1 MSTGSVRSP
10 PSECRAAEARL
21 QISEAKTDYQRQS
34 VPFCSGCRACV
45 ALGSFPPAQTLH
57 LNHSLS
63 PMPFETAVVQ
73 AQPAGYETSLLALG
87 VPRGKLPP
95 SLDGVDQ
102 GSAGAL
108 NRLFASGDFTGKK
121 DESAII
127 YPAGPA
133 PRVLLLGLGKPEEI
147 DRTSIRRT
155 AAVAAKRA
163 RSLGV
168 PRAAFYLPPE
178 ARGKVPPAEVGQS
191 IAEGLAQGAWQ
202 YNEMKKPNEDRKP
215 ALDRFDIL
223 AHDGPAELIAGHKL
237 GEAIGAGQTFARGL
251 QVLPGNVAT
260 PTYIANV
267 ARDLAQ
273 RYGFGVTILDKAAII
288 KEKMGA
294 LLAVAQGSAEEPR
307 FIALEYKG
315 SEAAPVVLIGKG
327 VTFDTG
333 GISIKPAQNMEDMKY
348 DMSGAAAVLG
358 TFEALGRLKPRVHA
372 VGLIPSTEN
381 MPSGTAVKPG
391 DVVTSHLGKT
401 IEIINT
407 DAEGRLILCDA
418 LSYARRYQPAAVIDI
433 ATLTGAIVVA
443 LGHSA
448 IGVMGSDEKLVKEVR
463 DAGEKAGER
472 VWPLPLWEEYRELMK
487 SDIADVKNSGGRP
500 AGSISA
506 GWFLKEFVDG
516 FPWAHLDI
524 AGTAYTDREEPTRV
538 KGPTGMG
545 VRLFTEFL
553 LARGDTKA

>member
-1 MSTGSVRSP
+1 
-10 PSECRAAEARL
+10 
-21 QISEAKTDYQRQS
+21 
-34 VPFCSGCRACV
+34 
-45 ALGSFPPAQTLH
+45 
-57 LNHSLS
+57 
-63 PMPFETAVVQ
+63 MPFETAVAQ
-73 AQPAGYETSLLALG
+73 AQPAGYETPLLALAL
-87 VPRGKLPP
+87 PRGKLPA
-95 SLDGVDQ
+95 SLEGLDKGT
-102 GSAGAL
+102 GGAIGRVL
-108 NRLFASGDFTGKK
+108 AAGDFSGKK
-121 DESAII
+121 DETAVI
-127 YPAGPA
+127 YPSGPA
-133 PRVLLLGLGKPEEI
+133 PRVLLVGLGKPDEI
-147 DRTSIRRT
+147 DRTAIRRS
-155 AAVAAKRA
+155 AAVAAKKA

-168 PRAAFYLPPE
+168 TRAAFYLPPE

-191 IAEGLAQGAWQ
+191 IAEGLNQGAWQ
-202 YNEMKKPNEDRKP
+202 YNEMKKPGEDKKP
-215 ALDRFDIL
+215 PLERFDIL
-223 AHDGPAELIAGHKL
+223 AHDGPAELIRGHKT

-273 RYGFGVTILDKAAII
+273 RHGFGVTILDKAAIV

-294 LLAVAQGSAEEPR
+294 LLSVAQGSAEEPR

-315 SEAAPVVLIGKG
+315 ADSAPIVLIGKG

-358 TFEALGRLKPRVHA
+358 TFEALGRLKPNVHV

-401 IEIINT
+401 IEVINT

-418 LSYARRYQPAAVIDI
+418 LSYARRYKPVAVVDI

-443 LGHSA
+443 LGHGA
-448 IGVMGSDEKLVKEVR
+448 AGVMGDDEKLVEELR
-463 DAGEKAGER
+463 AAGEKAGER
-472 VWPLPLWEEYRELMK
+472 LWPLPLWDEYRDLMK

-506 GWFLKEFVDG
+506 GWFLREFVDG

-524 AGTAYTDREEPTRV
+524 AGTAYTERDEPGRV
-538 KGPTGMG
+538 KGPTGIG
-545 VRLFTEFL
+545 VRLFTEFVL
-553 LARGDTKA
+553 SRAQQKA

>member
-1 MSTGSVRSP
+1 
-10 PSECRAAEARL
+10 
-21 QISEAKTDYQRQS
+21 
-34 VPFCSGCRACV
+34 
-45 ALGSFPPAQTLH
+45 
-57 LNHSLS
+57 
-63 PMPFETAVVQ
+63 MPFETAVVQ
-73 AQPAGYETSLLALG
+73 AQPAGYETPLLALAI
-87 VPRGKLPP
+87 PRGSLPAT
-95 SLDGVDQ
+95 LAGVD
-102 GSAGAL
+102 SAAGGAI
-108 NRLFASGDFTGKK
+108 NRVLAAGDFAGKR
-121 DESAII
+121 DETAVI
-127 YPAGPA
+127 YPSGPTS
-133 PRVLLLGLGKPEEI
+133 RVLLVGLGKLDEV
-147 DRTSIRRT
+147 DRGAIRRA

-178 ARGKVPPAEVGQS
+178 ARGKVSHVDAGQA
-191 IAEGLAQGAWQ
+191 IAEGLNQGAWQ
-202 YNEMKKPNEDRKP
+202 FNEMKKPNEDKKP
-215 ALDRFDIL
+215 PLERFEIL
-223 AHDGPAELIAGHKL
+223 AHDGPAELIQGHKV

-260 PTYIANV
+260 PTYV
-267 ARDLAQ
+267 AKVAQELAQ
-273 RYGFGVTILDKAAII
+273 RHGFGITVLDKAAITR
-288 KEKMGA
+288 EKMGA

-315 SEAAPVVLIGKG
+315 SDSAPVVLIGKG

-358 TFEALGRLKPRVHA
+358 TFEALGRLKPKVHV

-401 IEIINT
+401 IEVINT
-407 DAEGRLILCDA
+407 DAEGRLILVDA
-418 LSYARRYQPAAVIDI
+418 LSYARRYKPAAVIDI

-448 IGVMGSDEKLVKEVR
+448 AGVMGSDDNLVEEVR
-463 DAGEKAGER
+463 AAGEKAGER
-472 VWPLPLWEEYRELMK
+472 VWPLPLWEDYRDLMK
-487 SDIADVKNSGGRP
+487 SDIADIKNSGGRP

-506 GWFLKEFVDG
+506 GWFLREFVDG

-524 AGTAYTDREEPTRV
+524 AGTAYTERDEPGRV
-538 KGPTGMG
+538 KGPTGIG
-545 VRLFTEFL
+545 VRLFTEFV
-553 LARGDTKA
+553 LAREQRKA